1 MGDRPVLVAHIQ
13 DEFYAVAAHCSHAGA
28 PLETGVV
35 SDHRII
41 CPWHNACF
49 DLCTGQQQEPP
60 GLNDLARFET
70 WVSEGKVHV
79 RVPETLPQHMPP
91 AMASYSPQTNA
102 RTLVVLGA
110 GAAGVSAAE
119 QLRQSGFEGE
129 IQIVTAEEEL
139 PYRRTALSKAYLQQ
153 DESDDPPELRSPAFY
168 GENGIDIL
176 TGKRAERV
184 DPEAKEIRFI
194 DGSTLTYDK
203 LLIATGAKA
212 RSLHVPGADL
222 KNIFTLRTAQ
232 DAKALL
238 QSIQCKEKAVV
249 IGSGFIGLEAAS
261 SLRQQGLAV
270 TVVSSSPVPLEKI
283 LGKEV
288 GKVFQQ
294 LHEENGVAFRFE
306 DRAIAFSGKDSVQ
319 SVTLDSGQELEAD
332 VVVVG
337 IGVEPA
343 TEFLDKSW
351 LNEDQSVS
359 VDDRFQL
366 LNPTTHQPAAGTYAA
381 GDIAEFSNPQ
391 TGEPVRIEHWRLAM
405 QQGRVAARNMAGE
418 SAQYE
423 GVPFFWT
430 GQFDLKL
437 RYVGHAEDW
446 DDVIIDGE
454 LESREFLAFY
464 VVNKRILAVAGCG
477 RDREIAAISQ
487 LMRQK
492 KMPSAQAL
500 SSEQNWLEMLD

>member
-1 MGDRPVLVAHIQ
+1 MS
-13 DEFYAVAAHCSHAGA
+13 F
-28 PLETGVV
+28 
-35 SDHRII
+35 
-41 CPWHNACF
+41 
-49 DLCTGQQQEPP
+49 
-60 GLNDLARFET
+60 
-70 WVSEGKVHV
+70 
-79 RVPETLPQHMPP
+79 
-91 AMASYSPQTNA
+91 
-102 RTLVVLGA
+102 
-110 GAAGVSAAE
+110 
-119 QLRQSGFEGE
+119 
-129 IQIVTAEEEL
+129 
-139 PYRRTALSKAYLQQ
+139 
-153 DESDDPPELRSPAFY
+153 
-168 GENGIDIL
+168 
-176 TGKRAERV
+176 
-184 DPEAKEIRFI
+184 
-194 DGSTLTYDK
+194 
-203 LLIATGAKA
+203 
-212 RSLHVPGADL
+212 
-222 KNIFTLRTAQ
+222 
-232 DAKALL
+232 
-238 QSIQCKEKAVV
+238 
-249 IGSGFIGLEAAS
+249 
-261 SLRQQGLAV
+261 
-270 TVVSSSPVPLEKI
+270 
-283 LGKEV
+283 
-288 GKVFQQ
+288 
-294 LHEENGVAFRFE
+294 
-306 DRAIAFSGKDSVQ
+306 
-319 SVTLDSGQELEAD
+319 
-332 VVVVG
+332 
-337 IGVEPA
+337 
-343 TEFLDKSW
+343 